1 VRLIN
6 IPHWLVPAAVG
17 GAWVLGVVL
26 AVPFWLVERHR
37 RTMVK
42 SKP

>member
-1 VRLIN
+1 MRLIN
-6 IPHWLVPAAVG
+6 LPHRLVPAAVA

-26 AVPFWLVERHR
+26 AVPFWLVERYR